1 MHGMRTIPFLLA
13 ALLAACGEKA
23 AVKPKAEAPRLPVIK
38 HFYGNEAVVP
48 KGGSLTLCYGT
59 ENVDSLTLTP
69 YDDGELRPSFNRCV
83 AHAPQGDTTYV
94 LRAKGPGGETT
105 ASFSVKVGKPA
116 PKDKI
121 MIQSFSVVGN
131 TPVAPGARVQLCYT
145 TDGANTVSLRPPAA
159 TKLEPGKNHCFIVTP
174 DKSTNY
180 VLTAT
185 AVDGAVD
192 RMQVSVPVQ

>member
-1 MHGMRTIPFLLA
+1 MRATLFVLA
-13 ALLAACGEKA
+13 AVLIGCGEKPLM
-23 AVKPKAEAPRLPVIK
+23 KPKVEAPRLPVIK

-83 AHAPQGDTTYV
+83 AHAPAGDTTYV

-105 ASFSVKVGKPA
+105 ATFSVKVGKPA

-121 MIQSFSVVGN
+121 MIQNFTVVGN
-131 TPVAPGARVQLCYT
+131 TPVAPGGRVQLCYT
-145 TDGANTVSLRPPAA
+145 TDGANTVSLRPPAKV
-159 TKLEPGKNHCFIVTP
+159 KLEPGKNQCFIVTP

-185 AVDGAVD
+185 AVDGGVD